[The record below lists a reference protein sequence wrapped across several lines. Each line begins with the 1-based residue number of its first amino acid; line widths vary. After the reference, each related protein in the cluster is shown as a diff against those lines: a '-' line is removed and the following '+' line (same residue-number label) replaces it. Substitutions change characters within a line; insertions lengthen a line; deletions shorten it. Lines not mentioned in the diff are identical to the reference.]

1 MRPFR
6 RSDVTNSEMPSGLN
20 IFLADDDANL
30 RSMLAIVLRREG
42 HRVQEF
48 RNGGD
53 LQSHLLTAFP
63 AGAPAPRECL
73 MILDLRMPEVD
84 GLTVVRLL
92 RQRGHVVPFI
102 LLTAFGGPN
111 VKDAAE
117 ALGALG
123 VLDKPFDFDDLRS
136 VVRAHASSRLSV

>member
-1 MRPFR
+1 MKSS
-6 RSDVTNSEMPSGLN
+6 RSRDVTNSGPVVGLN
-20 IFLADDDANL
+20 ILLADDDANL
-30 RSMLAIVLRREG
+30 RSMLAIVLRRDG

-53 LQSHLLTAFP
+53 LQSHLLTTMP
-63 AGAPAPRECL
+63 VGQLVPRESL
-73 MILDLRMPEVD
+73 LILDLRMPEVD
-84 GLTVVRLL
+84 GFGVVRLL
-92 RQRGHVVPFI
+92 HQRGQVVPFI
-102 LLTAFGGPN
+102 LLTAFGGAE
-111 VKDAAE
+111 VKAAAE